1 MNTSFDFGNL
11 LDQMTLALFRV
22 GCAIFIWN
30 YKLYQKAMS
39 WFERRKYIEPFEPSW
54 VNYVTLTYDYSAKK
68 YKNTDEYHVYK
79 GCDHTFI
86 EQHFD
91 DFIRKDNGEK
101 TMDIAERCF
110 MVKHD
115 QGYVC
120 RNWYKGKALSVPEDD
135 HSESTDDSNNTFA
148 RSEVEFFFVEYN
160 HPSMP
165 ETIELTIPENMYLVG
180 NEILSPCFVLRLL
193 EKQNIEFEF
202 DSRYEITILD
212 HCMKQVKLSMEQYI
226 ELEKE
231 TYEVKHNEYIQ
242 DHTQYV
248 ITQEE
253 YESCEETYMLPFYVN
268 VVYFWND
275 LWKTL
280 GLFWKQT
287 HPINRIVNDIYVESS
302 DSDNESQKAPS
313 PICKSNPIS
322 DTESDDESESEEVNS
337 LHTEP
342 QKDPLYIKTNISD
355 SYEILSD

>member
-11 LDQMTLALFRV
+11 LDQTTLALFRV

-39 WFERRKYIEPFEPSW
+39 WFERRKYIEPFEPCW
-54 VNYVTLTYDYSAKK
+54 INYVTLIYDYSAKK

-120 RNWYKGKALSVPEDD
+120 RNWYKGKVLSVPEDD
-135 HSESTDDSNNTFA
+135 ESESTDDSNNTFA

-212 HCMKQVKLSMEQYI
+212 HCMKQVKLSMDQYI
-226 ELEKE
+226 ELGKE
-231 TYEVKHNEYIQ
+231 TYEIKHNEYIQ
-242 DHTQYV
+242 DHNQYV

-253 YESCEETYMLPFYVN
+253 YEACEETFLLPFYVN
-268 VVYFWND
+268 VVYFLND
-275 LWKTL
+275 LWKTF

-287 HPINRIVNDIYVESS
+287 HPIKRIVNDIYVESS
-302 DSDNESQKAPS
+302 DSDNESSSNAPS
-313 PICKSNPIS
+313 PVWKTNPSS
-322 DTESDDESESEEVNS
+322 DTESDDESDHGSEQ
-337 LHTEP
+337 P
-342 QKDPLYIKTNISD
+342 QKDPLYIKTKISD